1 MARSISAD
9 MLGQPRVFGACRG
22 DTEQVDLNRILG
34 VHRDVLLI
42 PVTAE
47 GDHRPSITGVSEM
60 SPAISAASGVAMSH
74 AVFGDVCVPPPS
86 HPRDVLGGEFI
97 IG

>member
-1 MARSISAD
+1 

-42 PVTAE
+42 SYISAE
-47 GDHRPSITGVSEM
+47 GDHRPSITGVSGM
-60 SPAISAASGVAMSH
+60 SPAISAASGVAMSR
-74 AVFGDVCVPPPS
+74 GENTSVPLYSAMSLCRHHRIPVMCS
-86 HPRDVLGGEFI
+86 TASSSSD
-97 IG
+97 